1 MEEVEGLV
9 PIFDGYCLIH
19 QLALSKRR
27 EDQLAFSGV
36 FLY

>member
-9 PIFDGYCLIH
+9 PILDRYCVIL
-19 QLALSKRR
+19 QFALSKRG
-27 EDQLAFSGV
+27 EDELSLSGV